1 MLDARTPGT
10 TTPHSQNK
18 SHKLYLGL
26 ETPSNGRPHV
36 VNRNSDVSLHTH
48 AKRENHLT
56 LLDPVFSGEHS
67 VDLTDGMWPNL
78 LQCPHFN
85 QPTSSSRTP
94 VRWWRSLS
102 RRWGCRRTD
111 GSRCAAY
118 WSRGWDSWW
127 GLWSPRA
134 WNGVNWASLTPCYTH
149 SLCTCTCRRTALLL
163 LNTEGLNI
171 WPLLMAFACLA
182 RTNAA
187 IRTCGVRARAQ
198 NLVSWHWA
206 AAWPG
211 WGCWRGGRSKTW
223 HKPKHPKELGCPKH
237 PRQRKWWRHLE

>member
-10 TTPHSQNK
+10 TPTHPQNK
-18 SHKLYLGL
+18 SHQLYLGL

-36 VNRNSDVSLHTH
+36 VNRNSDVSLHAH
-48 AKRENHLT
+48 SQRENHLT

-67 VDLTDGMWPNL
+67 VDWADEMWPHL

-111 GSRCAAY
+111 DSRCAAY

-149 SLCTCTCRRTALLL
+149 SLCTCTGRRKALLL
-163 LNTEGLNI
+163 CHFTPDLLLYYSSIKNASFLSWLSNNSVLNFLQDWVWLNLYLEQKDYEITE
-171 WPLLMAFACLA
+171 AYY
-182 RTNAA
+182 R
-187 IRTCGVRARAQ
+187 
-198 NLVSWHWA
+198 
-206 AAWPG
+206 
-211 WGCWRGGRSKTW
+211 RSKHFT
-223 HKPKHPKELGCPKH
+223 PVDGVCVS
-237 PRQRKWWRHLE
+237 R